1 MQLEDTVDL
10 LDDDDLLDA
19 LPEDDDDFDSED
31 DGDFDSEALFA
42 EDDDFDESD
51 DDWEGWD
58 DEGESISERRRRRFP
73 RYRRQR
79 GGRIRIRRP
88 SPLRQVARTRSA
100 TIRTPAGTARLRFP
114 TSLAKA
120 SSVDARFKQV
130 KGELTKL
137 SRSIA
142 KVDKTLDKNTAMVD
156 KKINALRSDTGK
168 SLKKVKAQVQQSGML
183 PLLLSSTPKFKD
195 NVITLQEGEQPS
207 KTYKVVGDAFA
218 KDDSMLPLI
227 LMMSGGFGGGSD
239 TNSAMMMA
247 LLLSGAFK

>member
-10 LDDDDLLDA
+10 LDDEDLLDA

-31 DGDFDSEALFA
+31 ENDFDGEALFA
-42 EDDDFDESD
+42 EDDYDESD

-58 DEGESISERRRRRFP
+58 DEGESIAERRRRRFP
-73 RYRRQR
+73 RYRRRRR
-79 GGRIRIRRP
+79 GRSRVSRP
-88 SPLRQVARTRSA
+88 MALHRVSRTRSA
-100 TIRTPAGTARLRFP
+100 TIRTPAGNARLRFP

-120 SSVDARFKQV
+120 SSVDARFRQV

-137 SRSIA
+137 ARSLS

-168 SLKKVKAQVQQSGML
+168 SLKKVKAQVQQAGIL
-183 PLLLSSTPKFKD
+183 PLLLSSTPKFK
-195 NVITLQEGEQPS
+195 NNAVTLQESGQAP
-207 KTYKVVGDAFA
+207 TTFQVVGDAFA
-218 KDDSMLPLI
+218 KDDSALPLI

-239 TNSAMMMA
+239 SNSSMMMA